1 MGGLLVIKVMT
12 IMFTKSSFQKR
23 LWICWS
29 IFDEIDNKRNK
40 RNDYK
45 PRIPNK
51 INTKNA
57 PLNYLRVIEDR
68 NEN

>member
-1 MGGLLVIKVMT
+1 M
-12 IMFTKSSFQKR
+12 
-23 LWICWS
+23 
-29 IFDEIDNKRNK
+29 DNKRNK
-40 RNDYK
+40 LNDYK
-45 PRIPNK
+45 PRISNK

>member
-1 MGGLLVIKVMT
+1 MGSLLVIKVMT
-12 IMFTKSSFQKR
+12 IMFRKSSSQKR
-23 LWICWS
+23 LWIFWS

-40 RNDYK
+40 LNDYK
-45 PRIPNK
+45 PRISNK